1 MRQNRFRRATP
12 ALMILLL
19 AMLLVP
25 VPGAAA
31 PPEGGDE
38 GGKTLADTVRGAEKL
53 PGLVTFYRAPGK
65 LWLEVPQDLLGD
77 QLGLAVILVD
87 AAGDWMPRGQ
97 TFDNSVVTW
106 ERQGDRLVLKKDN
119 LDFRTAE
126 GSLLRPTVEA
136 TFPASPV
143 FLGDLTPLTDRPAPN
158 LVDAKKL
165 FSQDLAALLP
175 PESGFAASPEDS
187 TLVSLSA
194 LPDNVVAR
202 VSYRFRRQERG
213 GGEQG
218 RGFRN
223 ARASRLADPRFLEA
237 LVEYH
242 FFRLPDDGYRPRKAD
257 ERIGTFVESYKDYT
271 DIDRRDSAFRHIS
284 ERWDIRPSDPSKPV
298 SPAVEPV
305 TFYVDHGVP
314 AEWRPLVHE
323 ATLWWNRAFEKVGI
337 SNAIRVLDRPDD
349 PKWDPADLHHSV
361 IWWNLTDDLNFSG
374 MAGPSISDPRTGKV
388 LKANVWINGEFPS
401 FALHRYLVYAWWRA
415 PEPGAEAGFAAGL
428 AAERTEALRHL
439 RRDRQFCDRAASFS
453 SQMAFA
459 RLVLQSRGILK
470 PGTPEADRFAREA
483 FKELIAHEVGHALG
497 FPHNWKAS
505 LLASREAVASGKLT
519 GRASSGLFATSVM
532 DYNPIYLAPKGAPQG
547 DYFLQEV
554 GPYDDLAIEY
564 LYRPFPSLS
573 PEQEAREL
581 DKIAARAETQPGLI
595 YDSGELNDI
604 DPTTNSDDFGDD
616 PLAFAETRL
625 SILRHEVLPR
635 LPELVLEEG
644 HDYNILRQALDS
656 AIFSV
661 AMDYI
666 DMSARQVGGQ
676 IVLRRVA
683 TSPAAAKGG
692 PLPVTPVTPDIQRRA
707 LKVLDE
713 QVFADGAFA
722 FPPETL
728 AALKADL
735 LFDWN
740 YPWRYASDY
749 NVATRIA
756 GLYDSAIGTL
766 LQPARLARVL
776 DNERRTQ
783 GKPFTIP
790 ELFGHLE
797 ATAFGDLGPS
807 AKLSQDRRSLQRL
820 LVTHLTKLAL
830 TPEQGTPAE
839 ASQVAASTLRSINR
853 RIGKALPKTAT
864 SAMDGYTRAHLEDLD
879 ARIRRT
885 LEAGTEVPAGS

>member
-1 MRQNRFRRATP
+1 MRQIRFCRAIP
-12 ALMILLL
+12 ALTILLL
-19 AMLLVP
+19 ALLP
-25 VPGAAA
+25 ISAAAA
-31 PPEGGDE
+31 PPGGGDE
-38 GGKTLADTVRGAEKL
+38 GGKSLADTVRGTEKL

-65 LWLEVPQDLLGD
+65 LWLEVPQGLLGQ
-77 QLGLAVILVD
+77 QLGLAVVLVD

-97 TFDNSVVTW
+97 TFDNSVITW
-106 ERQGDRLVLKKDN
+106 ERQGDRLVLKKEN
-119 LDFRTAE
+119 IQFRTAE
-126 GSLLRPTVEA
+126 GSLLHPTVEA

-143 FLGDLTPLTDRPAPN
+143 FLADLTQLSDRPAPL
-158 LVDAKKL
+158 LVDAKRL
-165 FSQDLAALLP
+165 FGQDLAVLLP
-175 PESGFAASPEDS
+175 PESGFAASPDDA
-187 TLVSLSA
+187 TLVSLKA
-194 LPDNVVAR
+194 FPDNVVAR

-213 GGEQG
+213 GQEDG
-218 RGFRN
+218 RRFGN

-237 LVEYH
+237 IVEYH
-242 FFRLPDDGYRPRKAD
+242 LFRLPDDGYRPRKAD
-257 ERIGTFVESYKDYT
+257 ERIGSFVDAYKDYT
-271 DIDRRDSAFRHIS
+271 DIDQRDSAFRHIAQ
-284 ERWDIRPSDPSKPV
+284 RWDVRPSDPSKPV
-298 SPAVEPV
+298 SPAVEPI

-314 AEWRPLVHE
+314 KEWRPLVHE
-323 ATLWWNRAFEKVGI
+323 GALWWNRAFEKVGI
-337 SNAIRVLDRPDD
+337 SNAVRILDRPDD
-349 PKWDPADLHHSV
+349 PSWDPADLHHSV
-361 IWWNLTDDLNFSG
+361 IWWNLTDNLNFSG
-374 MAGPSISDPRTGKV
+374 MAGPSIVDPRTGKV

-428 AAERTEALRHL
+428 AADRAEALREL

-470 PGTPEADRFAREA
+470 PGTPEAERFAREA

-505 LLASREAVASGKLT
+505 LVASQQAVDSGKLT
-519 GRASSGLFATSVM
+519 GRTSTGIFSTSVM
-532 DYNPIYLAPKGAPQG
+532 DYDPIYLAPKGAPQG

-554 GPYDDLAIEY
+554 GPYDDLAVEY
-564 LYRPFPSLS
+564 IYRPFPNLS

-581 DKIAARAETQPGLI
+581 DRIAAKAEVQPGLI
-595 YDSGELNDI
+595 YDSGELNDM
-604 DPTTNSDDFGDD
+604 DPTTNADDFGDD
-616 PLAFAETRL
+616 PLAFAESRL
-625 SILRHEVLPR
+625 SILRQEVLPR

-666 DMSARQVGGQ
+666 DMSARHVGGQ
-676 IVLRRVA
+676 VLLRRVA
-683 TSPAAAKGG
+683 TSPAAPKGG
-692 PLPVTPVTPDIQRRA
+692 PLPVTPVAPDVQRRA

-722 FPPETL
+722 FSPETL
-728 AALKADL
+728 ATLKADL

-756 GLYDSAIGTL
+756 GLYDAALGAL
-766 LQPARLARVL
+766 FHPARLARVL

-783 GKPFTIP
+783 EKPFTLP
-790 ELFGHLE
+790 ELFSHLE
-797 ATAFGDLGPS
+797 ATAFGGLGPS

-820 LVTHLTKLAL
+820 LVAHLTKLAL
-830 TPEQGTPAE
+830 TPEKGTPAE
-839 ASQVAASTLRSINR
+839 ASQVAASTLRSISR
-853 RIGKALPKTAT
+853 RIGKTAT